1 MKLNSIDHQMLRC
14 ANSLVKILKK
24 SYLINTPFC
33 KHIASYSNI
42 YQYVV
47 YCSFV
52 KKLFNKK
59 DIKILDWGGAIWSC
73 YKNSF
78 YFFQK
83 CRLIFTNFCQ

>member
-59 DIKILDWGGAIWSC
+59 DIKILDWGGNMVMLQ
-73 YKNSF
+73 KF
-78 YFFQK
+78 FLLFQK